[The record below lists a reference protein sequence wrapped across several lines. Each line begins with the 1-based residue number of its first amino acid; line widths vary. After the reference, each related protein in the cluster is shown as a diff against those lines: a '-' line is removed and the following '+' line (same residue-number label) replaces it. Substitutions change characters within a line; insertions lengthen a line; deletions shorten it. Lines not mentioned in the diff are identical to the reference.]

1 MLNVKKNIAVI
12 RGDGIGPEIVKEALA
27 VLERIA
33 GLYGH
38 EFEYTDVDMG
48 GCAIDKWGEPLP
60 GAELEKCL
68 ASDSVLLGAVGGE
81 KWNNVPGHMRPE
93 KGLLKLR
100 SGMGVYS
107 NNRPA
112 KIWPQLSDASPLK
125 ASIVEK
131 GIDFIIVRELIGGIY
146 FGEHK
151 TTEENGVKKAN
162 DDMCYTES
170 EIERIG
176 RIGFETARKRGKK
189 LCSVEKSNVL
199 DTSRLWKNVMHRLA
213 EEYPD
218 VELSDMLVD
227 NCAMQIVKNPAQFDV
242 IVTENMFG
250 DILSDEASMIT
261 GSIGMIPS
269 SSLGNSTCGLYEP
282 IHGSAPD
289 IAGMDIANPIGTIL
303 SAAMMLKYSFDMN
316 EESDAI
322 EKAVYEVLE
331 QGYRTA
337 DIMPEEAFGC
347 KKVGCH
353 EMGQLIIQNIRGPQK

>member
-1 MLNVKKNIAVI
+1 MNKNIAVI
-12 RGDGIGPEIVKEALA
+12 RGDGIGPEIVNQALK
-27 VLERIA
+27 VLDKIA
-33 GLYGH
+33 ELYGH
-38 EFEYTDVDMG
+38 SFTYTDVDMG
-48 GCAIDKWGEPLP
+48 GCAIDKYGEPLP
-60 GAELEKCL
+60 ESELKKCIE
-68 ASDSVLLGAVGGE
+68 SDSVLLGAVGGD
-81 KWNNVPGHMRPE
+81 KWNNVPGDKRPE

-100 SGMGVYS
+100 AGMGVYS

-125 ASIVEK
+125 RSIVEK

-151 TTEENGVKKAN
+151 TEGDTATDV
-162 DDMCYTES
+162 MTYSES
-170 EIERIG
+170 EVERIG
-176 RIGFETARKRGKK
+176 RIGFETARKRNKK

-199 DTSRLWKNVMHRLA
+199 DTSRLWKKVMHRLA

-269 SSLGNSTCGLYEP
+269 SSLGDSTVGLYEP

-289 IAGMDIANPIGTIL
+289 IAGKDIANPIGTIL
-303 SAAMMLKYSFDMN
+303 SAAMMLKYSFDMSD
-316 EESDAI
+316 ESDAI
-322 EKAVYEVLE
+322 EKAIYDVLE
-331 QGYRTA
+331 EGYRCA
-337 DIMPEEAFGC
+337 DIMHLGESSC
-347 KKVGCH
+347 KSVGCS
-353 EMGQLIIQNIRGPQK
+353 EMGQLILDKLGGRSV